1 MFSKD
6 IVRQETREVSKRD
19 AHACN
24 IKNNH
29 VDESSHPGDC
39 CVWAREHGNCVKEN
53 YCEIYVILLG
63 RHSNEKKIKSYTF
76 HFVLLFSLSAVSKM
90 CTLFKDCNNVDIKVM
105 AILIIL
111 V

>member
-63 RHSNEKKIKSYTF
+63 RHSNEKKK
-76 HFVLLFSLSAVSKM
+76 
-90 CTLFKDCNNVDIKVM
+90 
-105 AILIIL
+105 
-111 V
+111 